1 MVGLEG
7 YADDS
12 VNENFYTLLNLS
24 PLGMCIV
31 SVTDEK
37 FIDANEVFQAVTGF
51 SREQVLQIRAN
62 EPMFWVNN
70 EDYQQLKKLVTLQRS
85 VRNYEARI
93 KIKGMTRNML
103 LSAAVIWWQNKA
115 CVLVVV
121 NDITELKYYKQEI
134 SRLDR
139 LNLVGEMAAGI
150 AHEVRNPMTTVKGF
164 LQLMRSDAKYDDDF
178 ETMDLMI
185 EELDRANGIIT
196 EFLSLAR
203 NKAVNLVRGDL
214 NTRLLR
220 LYPLL
225 QAEALKKDIKMDM
238 DLHETSAI
246 MMDEADL
253 RQLVLNLAINGMDAM
268 PQGGTLTIRTY
279 EDKYGVSLIVADQ
292 GAGIPADIVEH
303 LGKPFFTTKEKG
315 TGLGLAVCCRIVER
329 HAAYMEFDSSTN
341 GTAFTIIFP
350 KCQGGTQTLSVNR
363 TAGPE
368 HGTKEANQFT

>member
-1 MVGLEG
+1 
-7 YADDS
+7 
-12 VNENFYTLLNLS
+12 
-24 PLGMCIV
+24 MCIV
-31 SVTDEK
+31 SLTDER
-37 FIDANEVFQAVTGF
+37 FIDINEAFPEVTGR
-51 SREQVLQIRAN
+51 SREQVLQTRIGD
-62 EPMFWVNN
+62 PVVWVNPD
-70 EDYQQLKKLVTLQRS
+70 DYQQMKKLVVSQGC
-85 VRNYEARI
+85 VRKYEARI
-93 KIKGMTRNML
+93 KIKGMIRVVL
-103 LSAAVIWWQNKA
+103 LSAAIVWWQNQA

-121 NDITELKYYKQEI
+121 NDITELKQYKQEI

-150 AHEVRNPMTTVKGF
+150 AHEVRNPMTTVNGF
-164 LQLMRSDAKYDDDF
+164 LQLMRANNRYNEDF
-178 ETMDLMI
+178 DNMDLMI
-185 EELDRANGIIT
+185 EELDRANGIIS

-203 NKAVNLVRGDL
+203 NKVVDLVRGDL
-214 NTRLLR
+214 NTRLLK

-246 MMDEADL
+246 MVDEADL

-279 EDKYGVSLIVADQ
+279 EDRYGVNLIVEDQ
-292 GAGIPADIVEH
+292 GTGIPADIVEH

-329 HAAYMEFDSSTN
+329 HAAYMEFDSSTD

-350 KCQGGTQTLSVNR
+350 KCQGGAETVRLS
-363 TAGPE
+363 
-368 HGTKEANQFT
+368 